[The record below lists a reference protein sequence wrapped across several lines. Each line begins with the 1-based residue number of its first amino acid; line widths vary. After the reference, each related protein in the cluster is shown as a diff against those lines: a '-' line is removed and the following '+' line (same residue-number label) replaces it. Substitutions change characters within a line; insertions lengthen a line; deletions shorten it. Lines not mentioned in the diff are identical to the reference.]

1 MGLVPKQYSTGG
13 KAKLAG
19 ISKRGNHSYGVLERI
34 GPMARQRFIRYGDV
48 T

>member
-1 MGLVPKQYSTGG
+1 MNALASLLNSPVYMPVYQNQTG
-13 KAKLAG
+13 AEA
-19 ISKRGNHSYGVLERI
+19 SYGVLERI